1 MMVLLLVFD
10 EPKNLLDHRLRN
22 RICRITCLPSK
33 LLRHQ
38 IVLIDEMRTASL
50 DLLDHF
56 CNRLLWTQ
64 QKQAMDMIGH
74 AIYNSNRTTLLTQL
88 VRYKLMNLTLHI
100 RVNHERP
107 QLGGPN
113 GVYPYFIV

>member
-1 MMVLLLVFD
+1 
-10 EPKNLLDHRLRN
+10 
-22 RICRITCLPSK
+22 
-33 LLRHQ
+33 
-38 IVLIDEMRTASL
+38 
-50 DLLDHF
+50 
-56 CNRLLWTQ
+56 
-64 QKQAMDMIGH
+64 MIGH